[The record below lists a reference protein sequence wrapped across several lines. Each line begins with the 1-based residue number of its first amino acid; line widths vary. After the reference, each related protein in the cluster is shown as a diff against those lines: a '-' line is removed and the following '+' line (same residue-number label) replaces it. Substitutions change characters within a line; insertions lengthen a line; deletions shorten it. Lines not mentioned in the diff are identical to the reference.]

1 MPSDAA
7 PLTPTAP
14 QRKRLDGPL
23 YKGFVLAVTK
33 AASLYAVRCALAED
47 VPVNDGLA
55 FWHIILS

>member
-33 AASLYAVRCALAED
+33 AAYPHLKAAGGGS
-47 VPVNDGLA
+47 
-55 FWHIILS
+55 IINTGSVAGRFGGT